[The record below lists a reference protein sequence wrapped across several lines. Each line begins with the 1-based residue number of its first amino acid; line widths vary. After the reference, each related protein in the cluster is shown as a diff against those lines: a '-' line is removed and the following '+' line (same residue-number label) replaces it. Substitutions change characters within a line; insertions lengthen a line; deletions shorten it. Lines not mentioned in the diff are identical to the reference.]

1 MGLFGIMSIAEQ
13 SLEAQQGGLQVTAN
27 NIANI
32 NTSGYT
38 RRVADLAEQAP
49 FSTNQG
55 AAGGGG
61 VTLQQVQAIRD
72 NVLEIR
78 LNQETS
84 NQNRLT
90 SLQQQLGPVQS
101 LFNAQTGAGLNT
113 AIDNFF
119 SSLQQLSTNPASGAQ
134 RQSVIT
140 AAQTMAQTFN
150 QVASGIT
157 QQIAGANQ
165 YVGQDVSQV
174 NDLTSQIAKLNGQIA
189 SLQGVSGN
197 TAALVDQRTGLIRN
211 LSQLMDF
218 TVSDGGNGQATLT
231 TNGGQEL
238 VSGTESIP
246 LTVKSTG
253 SVQDIYS
260 QGTDITSTIAGGS
273 LAGLIQARDTDL
285 PALAT
290 QLNSL
295 ATTLAQGVN
304 QKNALGYDLNGTAGG
319 NLFTPPTAA
328 NAAANMSLATTDPA
342 AIAASASSTN
352 SGDNA
357 NLLGMIGLQQQTNSD
372 GLTPDGAYAAM
383 VSNIG
388 SLVQGADTQ
397 QQASQAVLTQ
407 LQNQRASVSG
417 VSMDEES
424 INLTQFQQAY
434 QAAAKVVTVINT
446 LTGLAINL
454 GQD

>member
-13 SLEAQQGGLQVTAN
+13 SLAAQQEGLQVTAN
-27 NIANI
+27 NIANV
-32 NTSGYT
+32 NTAGYT

-49 FSTNQG
+49 FSANIG

-90 SLQQQLGPVQS
+90 SLQQQLGPVES
-101 LFNAQTGAGLNT
+101 LFSAQTGAGLST
-113 AIDNFF
+113 AVDNFF
-119 SSLQQLSTNPASGAQ
+119 SALQQLSTNPTNGAQ

-150 QVASGIT
+150 QVANGIS
-157 QQIAGANQ
+157 QQIQGANQ
-165 YVGQDVSQV
+165 YIVQDLSQV
-174 NDLTSQIAKLNGQIA
+174 NNLTTQIAKLNGQIA
-189 SLQGVSGN
+189 SLQDVSGN
-197 TAALVDQRTGLIRN
+197 TAALVDQRTGLVRK

-218 TVSDGGNGQATLT
+218 NISDGGNNQVTLT
-231 TNGGQEL
+231 TSGGQEL
-238 VSGTESIP
+238 VSGMQAIP
-246 LTVKSTG
+246 LTLQPNG

-260 QGTDITSTIAGGS
+260 GATNITSTIAGGS
-273 LAGLIQARDTDL
+273 LAGLITVRDTAL
-285 PALAT
+285 PNLAS

-304 QKNALGYDLNGTAGG
+304 TQNALGFDLNSNPGG
-319 NLFTPPTAA
+319 NLFVPPTAT
-328 NAAANMSLATTDPA
+328 NAAANMVLATTDPA
-342 AIAASASSTN
+342 RIAASSSSTN
-352 SGDNA
+352 SGDNS
-357 NLLGMIGLQQQTNSD
+357 NLLAMINLQQTPNAS
-372 GLTPDGAYAAM
+372 GLTPDAAYAAM
-383 VSNIG
+383 VSTIG
-388 SLVQGADTQ
+388 SLVQGANTQ

-424 INLTQFQQAY
+424 INLQQFQQAY
-434 QAAAKVVTVINT
+434 QAAARVVTVIDK
-446 LTGLAINL
+446 LTTLAINL

>member
-13 SLEAQQGGLQVTAN
+13 ALAAQQDGLQVTAN
-27 NIANI
+27 NIANV
-32 NTSGYT
+32 NTAGYS

-49 FSTNQG
+49 FSANQG
-55 AAGGGG
+55 AAGGG

-90 SLQQQLGPVQS
+90 SLQQQLGPVES
-101 LFNAQTGAGLNT
+101 LFNAQTGAGLST

-119 SSLQQLSTNPASGAQ
+119 SALQQLSTNPTNGAQ

-150 QVASGIT
+150 QVANGIS
-157 QQIAGANQ
+157 QQIQGANQ
-165 YVGQDVSQV
+165 YIVQDVSQV
-174 NDLTSQIAKLNGQIA
+174 NNLTAQIAKLNGQIA
-189 SLQGVSGN
+189 SLQTTSGN
-197 TAALVDQRTGLIRN
+197 TAALVDQRTDLIRN

-218 TVSDGGNGQATLT
+218 NVSDGGNGQVTLT
-231 TNGGQEL
+231 TSGGQEL
-238 VSGTESIP
+238 VSGMQAIA
-246 LTVKSTG
+246 LTLQPNG
-253 SVQDIYS
+253 GVQDIYS
-260 QGTDITSTIAGGS
+260 GGTDITSTIAGGS
-273 LAGLIQARDTDL
+273 LAGLITARDTNL
-285 PALAT
+285 PNLSS
-290 QLNSL
+290 QLDSL

-304 QKNALGYDLNGTAGG
+304 TQNALGFDLNGNPGG
-319 NLFTPPTAA
+319 NLFVPPTAT
-328 NAAANMSLATTDPA
+328 NAATNLALATTDPTK
-342 AIAASASSTN
+342 IAASGSSTN
-352 SGDNA
+352 AGDNS
-357 NLLGMIGLQQQTNSD
+357 NLLAMINLQQTPNAP
-372 GLTPDGAYAAM
+372 GLTPDQAYAAM
-383 VSNIG
+383 VSTIG
-388 SLVQGADTQ
+388 SLVQSANTQ

-424 INLTQFQQAY
+424 INLQQFQQAY
-434 QAAAKVVTVINT
+434 QAAARVVSAIDTCT
-446 LTGLAINL
+446 KLAINL

>member
-13 SLEAQQGGLQVTAN
+13 SLAAQQEGLQVTAN
-27 NIANI
+27 NIANV
-32 NTSGYT
+32 NTAGYT

-49 FSTNQG
+49 FSANIG

-61 VTLQQVQAIRD
+61 VTLEQVQAIRD

-90 SLQQQLGPVQS
+90 SLQQQLGPVES
-101 LFNAQTGAGLNT
+101 LFNAQTGAGLST

-119 SSLQQLSTNPASGAQ
+119 SALQQLSTNPTNGAQ

-150 QVASGIT
+150 QVANGIS
-157 QQIAGANQ
+157 QQIQGANQ
-165 YVGQDVSQV
+165 YIVQDVSQV
-174 NDLTSQIAKLNGQIA
+174 NNLTAQIAKLNGQIA
-189 SLQGVSGN
+189 SLQTGSGN
-197 TAALVDQRTGLIRN
+197 TAALIDQRTDLIRN

-218 TVSDGGNGQATLT
+218 NVSDGGNGQVTLT
-231 TNGGQEL
+231 TSGGQEL
-238 VSGTESIP
+238 VSGMQAIP
-246 LTVKSTG
+246 LTLQPNG

-260 QGTDITSTIAGGS
+260 GGTDITSTIAGGS
-273 LAGLIQARDTDL
+273 LAGLITARDSDL
-285 PALAT
+285 PSLAS
-290 QLNSL
+290 QLDSL

-304 QKNALGYDLNGTAGG
+304 TQNALGFDLNGVAGG
-319 NLFTPPTAA
+319 NLFVPPTAT
-328 NAAANMSLATTDPA
+328 NAAANMALATTDPA
-342 AIAASASSTN
+342 KIAASGSSTN
-352 SGDNA
+352 SGDNS
-357 NLLGMIGLQQQTNSD
+357 NLLAMINLQQTPNAS

-383 VSNIG
+383 VSTIG
-388 SLVQGADTQ
+388 SLVQSANTQ

-424 INLTQFQQAY
+424 INLQQFQQAY
-434 QAAAKVVTVINT
+434 QAAARVVSVIDK
-446 LTGLAINL
+446 LTSLAINL

>member
-13 SLEAQQGGLQVTAN
+13 SLAAQQEGLQVTAN
-27 NIANI
+27 NIANV
-32 NTSGYT
+32 NTAGYT

-49 FSTNQG
+49 FSANIG

-90 SLQQQLGPVQS
+90 SLQQQLGPVES
-101 LFNAQTGAGLNT
+101 LFNAQTGAGLST
-113 AIDNFF
+113 AVDNFF
-119 SSLQQLSTNPASGAQ
+119 SALQQLSTNPTNGAQ

-150 QVASGIT
+150 QVANGIS
-157 QQIAGANQ
+157 QQIQGANQ
-165 YVGQDVSQV
+165 YIVQDLSQV
-174 NDLTSQIAKLNGQIA
+174 NNLTTQIAKLNGQIA
-189 SLQGVSGN
+189 SLQDVSGN
-197 TAALVDQRTGLIRN
+197 TAALVDQRTGLVRK

-218 TVSDGGNGQATLT
+218 NISDGGNNQVTLT
-231 TNGGQEL
+231 TSGGQEL
-238 VSGTESIP
+238 VSGMQAIP
-246 LTVKSTG
+246 LTLQPNG

-260 QGTDITSTIAGGS
+260 GATNITSTIAGGS
-273 LAGLIQARDTDL
+273 LAGLITVRDTAL
-285 PALAT
+285 PNLAS

-304 QKNALGYDLNGTAGG
+304 TQNALGFDLNSNPGG
-319 NLFTPPTAA
+319 NLFVPPTAT
-328 NAAANMSLATTDPA
+328 NAAANMVLATTDPA
-342 AIAASASSTN
+342 RIAASSSSTN
-352 SGDNA
+352 SGDNS
-357 NLLGMIGLQQQTNSD
+357 NLLAMINLQQTPNAS
-372 GLTPDGAYAAM
+372 GLTPDAAYAAM
-383 VSNIG
+383 VSTIG
-388 SLVQGADTQ
+388 SLVQGANTQ

-424 INLTQFQQAY
+424 INLQQFQQAY
-434 QAAAKVVTVINT
+434 QAAARVVTVIDK
-446 LTGLAINL
+446 LTTLAINL